1 MMPLIKGF
9 CSLFLS
15 CFTPS
20 SSSLKVDLISSD
32 QDCDKEA
39 SSGNRSSVPIIV
51 PHFPIK
57 SQPLRL

>member
-1 MMPLIKGF
+1 MMQLIKGF
-9 CSLFLS
+9 YSLFLS

-20 SSSLKVDLISSD
+20 LKADLISD

-39 SSGNRSSVPIIV
+39 SSTSRSSVPIIV